1 MTVLMSK
8 MIKYCYL
15 FSYPTTVSKMT
26 KKIIGLQKMN
36 YIIIKKLIIFFAK
49 ITHIDL
55 YFLVRNKSNIWINER
70 NKIEFTMWSSKTTYK
85 SIKPKPS
92 LNEYSRHFV
101 TVCHNVHIVL
111 FTNYIKINK
120 IFIRLFELKKRDHY
134 TCETIFAICREIKI
148 ILIV

>member
-8 MIKYCYL
+8 MIKYYYL
-15 FSYPTTVSKMT
+15 FSYPTTVNKMT
-26 KKIIGLQKMN
+26 NKIIGLQNELYN
-36 YIIIKKLIIFFAK
+36 YRKKLIIFFVK
-49 ITHIDL
+49 TMYVDL
-55 YFLVRNKSNIWINER
+55 NILVRNKPNTWINER

-120 IFIRLFELKKRDHY
+120 RLFELKKRDHY
-134 TCETIFAICREIKI
+134 TCETIFAAICREITI